1 MAVLIVN
8 KVPIHIYQLKRKHNE
23 SLTGSKYDVVFQVE
37 TSEKKRQS
45 FEDAF
50 DEYSQRATR
59 NVIKQ
64 GNGKIIKSRNQ
75 GTKPNRLPSQ
85 EQ

>member
-1 MAVLIVN
+1 M
-8 KVPIHIYQLKRKHNE
+8 
-23 SLTGSKYDVVFQVE
+23 FQVE
-37 TSEKKRQS
+37 TSEKKRRL

-50 DEYSQRATR
+50 EDYSQRATR